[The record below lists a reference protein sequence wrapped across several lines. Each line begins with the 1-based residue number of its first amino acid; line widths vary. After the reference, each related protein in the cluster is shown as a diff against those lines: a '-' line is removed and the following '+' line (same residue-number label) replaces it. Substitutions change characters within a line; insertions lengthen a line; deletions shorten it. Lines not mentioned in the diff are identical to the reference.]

1 MTPVWVKMKALT
13 AGLRI
18 KILKASQNFYRM
30 VVTWRLSADAKGFC
44 WCCFFL
50 DGWNRTSHGC
60 TRNEFGVWELT
71 LPYKEDGSSPIP
83 HGSKVKVSKLITVSK
98 ETSCYCIHRRRTHTI
113 WVLFLVWFKMT
124 VLVGINFN
132 AVIEGKNVAFL
143 QVHKHSYSAT
153 GNKP

>member
-13 AGLRI
+13 AGLRV
-18 KILKASQNFYRM
+18 KIMKASQNFYRM
-30 VVTWRLSADAKGFC
+30 VVTWRLSADAKSFC

-60 TRNEFGVWELT
+60 TRNEYGVWELT

-98 ETSCYCIHRRRTHTI
+98 ETSCYCIHWRRTHTI
-113 WVLFLVWFKMT
+113 WVVFFWCDLKW
-124 VLVGINFN
+124 LVGIKCN
-132 AVIEGKNVAFL
+132 AVIEGKNAAFL
-143 QVHKHSYSAT
+143 QVHKHS
-153 GNKP
+153 